1 MAAYSK
7 SGKLKGPWIQD
18 MELLFE
24 ANGGH
29 GMLFR
34 TFDGKLMLSMHYVDP
49 KDSRPS
55 RKPMF
60 LEVDDSGDRPL
71 IKKGG
76 SMLK

>member
-1 MAAYSK
+1 
-7 SGKLKGPWIQD
+7 

-24 ANGGH
+24 ANEGH
-29 GMLFR
+29 GMHFH

-60 LEVDDSGDRPL
+60 LEVDDSGDRL
-71 IKKGG
+71 VIKKGG